1 VPRILLV
8 EDDRDHLALF
18 TLILETGGY
27 SVDGFTD
34 PNAALSKFKPNSY
47 DLLVLDY
54 RMPKLNGFELYKRVR
69 EMEQETKAILLTA
82 THEQIIDDNAK
93 YLQDQRLL
101 KVIRKPVTNEDLLEE
116 VDSILNL

>member
-1 VPRILLV
+1 MPRILLV
-8 EDDRDHLALF
+8 EDDMDNLALF

-54 RMPKLNGFELYKRVR
+54 RMPKLNGFELYKRIR
-69 EMEQETKAILLTA
+69 EMEQETKALLLTA
-82 THEQIIDDNAK
+82 TNEQIIDDNAK

-116 VDSILNL
+116 VDSILNR

>member
-54 RMPKLNGFELYKRVR
+54 RMPKLNGFELYKRIR
-69 EMEQETKAILLTA
+69 EMEQETKALLLTA

-116 VDSILNL
+116 VDSILNR

>member
-1 VPRILLV
+1 MPRILLV
-8 EDDRDHLALF
+8 EDDMDNLALF

-27 SVDGFTD
+27 SVDEFTD

-54 RMPKLNGFELYKRVR
+54 RMPKLNGFELYKRIR
-69 EMEQETKAILLTA
+69 EMEQETKALLLTA

-116 VDSILNL
+116 VDSILNR

>member
-1 VPRILLV
+1 MPRILLV

-54 RMPKLNGFELYKRVR
+54 RMPKLNGFELYKRIR
-69 EMEQETKAILLTA
+69 EMEQETKALLLTA

-116 VDSILNL
+116 VDSILNR

>member
-54 RMPKLNGFELYKRVR
+54 RMPKLNGFEPYKRIR
-69 EMEQETKAILLTA
+69 EMEQETKALLLTA

-116 VDSILNL
+116 VDSILNR

>member
-54 RMPKLNGFELYKRVR
+54 RMPKLNGFELYKRIR
-69 EMEQETKAILLTA
+69 EMEQETKALLLTA

>member
-8 EDDRDHLALF
+8 EDDKDHLSLF
-18 TLILETGGY
+18 TMILERGGY

-34 PNAALSKFKPNSY
+34 PAAALSKFKPNSY

-54 RMPKLNGFELYKRVR
+54 RMPKLNGFELYKRIR
-69 EMEQETKAILLTA
+69 ETEQETKALLLTA

-93 YLQDQRLL
+93 FLHDQKLF
-101 KVIRKPVTNEDLLEE
+101 KVIRKPVSNEDLLEE
-116 VDSILNL
+116 VDSILNR

>member
-1 VPRILLV
+1 MPRILLV
-8 EDDRDHLALF
+8 EDDMDNLALF

-54 RMPKLNGFELYKRVR
+54 RMPKLNGFELYKRIR
-69 EMEQETKAILLTA
+69 EMEQETKALLLTA

-116 VDSILNL
+116 VDSILNR